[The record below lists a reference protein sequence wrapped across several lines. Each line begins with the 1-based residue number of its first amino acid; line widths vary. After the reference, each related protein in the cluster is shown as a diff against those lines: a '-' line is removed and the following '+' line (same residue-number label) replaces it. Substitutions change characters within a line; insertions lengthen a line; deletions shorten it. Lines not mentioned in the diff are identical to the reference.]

1 MAAAAAAAPLR
12 QRSYFKAGGKNT
24 GEHYNASVALNPFRY
39 KPGSNYESSNAG
51 NGGNSRP
58 QLRIPKAKYAGEIVK
73 HVIEYDDEMRSLAG
87 RLFHQAIMP
96 ENNNMKNKA
105 IPVEFE
111 QSLAYTLE
119 KVHADKADVLQL
131 EEEQSIGYI
140 IVRQAIDEINGTI
153 PTGDRSRAYAS
164 FKKQVLEALAF
175 LKSQNESQ
183 KGNNSG
189 GFHLSTPRKSRKQ
202 RKTRRHRK

>member
-1 MAAAAAAAPLR
+1 
-12 QRSYFKAGGKNT
+12 
-24 GEHYNASVALNPFRY
+24 
-39 KPGSNYESSNAG
+39 
-51 NGGNSRP
+51 
-58 QLRIPKAKYAGEIVK
+58 
-73 HVIEYDDEMRSLAG
+73 MRSLAR
-87 RLFHQAIMP
+87 RLFHAAVMP
-96 ENNNMKNKA
+96 NNNNMKNKA
-105 IPVEFE
+105 IPVGFE
-111 QSLAYTLE
+111 QSLADTLE

-131 EEEQSIGYI
+131 EEDLSVGYI

-183 KGNNSG
+183 KGNRGEGNQRDNSSAV
-189 GFHLSTPRKSRKQ
+189 LSTPRKSRKQ